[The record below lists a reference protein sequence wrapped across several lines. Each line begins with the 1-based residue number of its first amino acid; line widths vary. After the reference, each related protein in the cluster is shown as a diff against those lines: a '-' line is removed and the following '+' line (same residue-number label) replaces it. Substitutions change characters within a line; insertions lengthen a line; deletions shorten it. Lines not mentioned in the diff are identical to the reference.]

1 VKKIIA
7 LYKTPDDEVAFLDH
21 YSKVH
26 APLAAAIPGLVK
38 IEVTRITR
46 TLLGEPGAFLLA
58 ELFFEDKDFKEAMRS
73 PENAALGSDLPLFA
87 EGLVTVMTGE
97 VLEG

>member
-1 VKKIIA
+1 MKKLIA
-7 LYKTPDDEVAFLDH
+7 LYNTPTDEVAFLAH
-21 YSKVH
+21 YKNVH
-26 APLAAAIPGLVK
+26 TALANAVPGLVR

-58 ELFFEDKDFKEAMRS
+58 ELFFEDKDFKDAMRS
-73 PENAALGSDLPLFA
+73 PENVALGADLPLFA

-97 VLEG
+97 VVES